1 MKHFIGSEC
10 FTENDHAAE
19 ELLYSLCM
27 SNQVKGFLPSSGQ
40 IIQYV
45 CSYNSLFG
53 VLHCFIEM
61 VVLTSVKTPRYC
73 FLKRFIHLPVGE
85 LSLLSEKKSIY

>member
-1 MKHFIGSEC
+1 M
-10 FTENDHAAE
+10 
-19 ELLYSLCM
+19 
-27 SNQVKGFLPSSGQ
+27 Q
-40 IIQYV
+40 
-45 CSYNSLFG
+45 LFG

-61 VVLTSVKTPRYC
+61 VVLTSVKAPRYC